1 MIQPFASITTR
12 SLTVSWLAT
21 VLPLFSLTTK
31 PMTTTNTHQINWFLT
46 AGTLRAAFTQD
57 KRQDGST
64 FWTYTDKA
72 RQSADD
78 LATWIGELHDDE
90 LPNDW
95 RYETIVSILDALMD
109 IEGLEDYEDHCDLI
123 SGIADNIT
131 DIYNADLFQ
140 WYADIPSR
148 VGYIDDAVSEGLID
162 TNADTI
168 ARLIVG
174 QNECI
179 RTMCHQIIDRLI
191 TRK

>member
-1 MIQPFASITTR
+1 
-12 SLTVSWLAT
+12 
-21 VLPLFSLTTK
+21 
-31 PMTTTNTHQINWFLT
+31 MTTTNSINWFIT

-64 FWTYTDKA
+64 FWTYTDQA

-109 IEGLEDYEDHCDLI
+109 VDAPLDEFMDHHDLVH
-123 SGIADNIT
+123 GIADNIT
-131 DIYNADLFQ
+131 DIYNADLLQ

-148 VGYIDDAVSEGLID
+148 VAYIDDAVSEGLID
-162 TNADTI
+162 TNSDTI
-168 ARLIVG
+168 ARLTIG

-179 RTMCHQIIDRLI
+179 RSMCHRIIDRLI

>member
-1 MIQPFASITTR
+1 
-12 SLTVSWLAT
+12 
-21 VLPLFSLTTK
+21 
-31 PMTTTNTHQINWFLT
+31 MTTTNDINWFIT

-64 FWTYTDKA
+64 FWTYTDQA

-78 LATWIGELHDDE
+78 LATWVGELHDGE

-109 IEGLEDYEDHCDLI
+109 IEGLVDYEDHHDLAMGI
-123 SGIADNIT
+123 SDNLT

-148 VGYIDDAVSEGLID
+148 VAYIDDAQSEGLID
-162 TNADTI
+162 TNTDTI
-168 ARLIVG
+168 ARLTIG

-179 RTMCHQIIDRLI
+179 RSMCHRIIDRLI

>member
-1 MIQPFASITTR
+1 
-12 SLTVSWLAT
+12 
-21 VLPLFSLTTK
+21 
-31 PMTTTNTHQINWFLT
+31 MTTTTNSINWFLT

-57 KRQDGST
+57 KRDDGST
-64 FWTYTDKA
+64 FWTYTDQA

-78 LATWIGELHDDE
+78 LATWIGELHDQE

-109 IEGLEDYEDHCDLI
+109 VDAPLDEFMDHHDLVA
-123 SGIADNIT
+123 GIADNIT
-131 DIYNADLFQ
+131 DIYNADLLQ

-148 VGYIDDAVSEGLID
+148 VAYIDDAVSEGLID

-168 ARLIVG
+168 ARLTVG

-179 RTMCHQIIDRLI
+179 RTMCHRIIDRLI
-191 TRK
+191 TKK

>member
-1 MIQPFASITTR
+1 
-12 SLTVSWLAT
+12 
-21 VLPLFSLTTK
+21 
-31 PMTTTNTHQINWFLT
+31 MTTTNTHQINWFLT

-57 KRQDGST
+57 KRTDGST
-64 FWTYTDKA
+64 FWTYTDQA

-109 IEGLEDYEDHCDLI
+109 VDAPLDEFMDHHDLVL
-123 SGIADNIT
+123 GIADNIT
-131 DIYNADLFQ
+131 DIYNADLLQ

-148 VGYIDDAVSEGLID
+148 VAYIDDAVSEGLID

-168 ARLIVG
+168 ARLTVG

-179 RTMCHQIIDRLI
+179 RSMCHRIIDRLVDQ
-191 TRK
+191 K